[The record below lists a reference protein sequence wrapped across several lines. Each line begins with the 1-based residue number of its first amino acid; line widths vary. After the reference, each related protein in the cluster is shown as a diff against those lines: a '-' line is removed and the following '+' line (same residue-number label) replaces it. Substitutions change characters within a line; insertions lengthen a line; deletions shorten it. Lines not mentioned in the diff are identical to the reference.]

1 MKFYDIIVSLSE
13 RYNLM
18 KIYKNTQF
26 NRWQNKNKISDTT
39 IIKAI
44 EEMEKGLIDAD
55 LGGNLFKKR
64 IAKAGMGKRGGYRTI
79 VAMKQKMGWFFLFG
93 FGKNEVENIES
104 KELIALK
111 EYANEYL
118 FVHLKELLKLKEI
131 IEVVNHE

>member
-1 MKFYDIIVSLSE
+1 
-13 RYNLM
+13 M

-79 VAMKQKMGWFFLFG
+79 VAMKQKMGWVFLFG